1 MARVFPVPNSDTLIG
16 LLDILPLESVDGVII
31 ATPPNAHL
39 GDLRLIVELDI
50 PALVEKPI
58 VSDREGLDM
67 LRALSER
74 QRSQIVPAH
83 LSRHMDSVR
92 LMRKMIDGESLVMI
106 SAWRYIPRERLGLHG
121 ADHPAL
127 SAMIHDFDLIRA
139 ITKASV
145 SSLHV
150 TSSRSSASL
159 AHPDTVVATM
169 VLDDG
174 ALVTVGNSW
183 TLPNSSRY
191 VEATFEAV
199 TRERKW
205 VLTTPSNGL
214 VIRDNDGD
222 FYPAS
227 ELGIVDEGSWG
238 GAFGRQLDH
247 FAGVISRTEASE
259 VSVDDAIWSIQLA
272 LDVASWPVTS

>member
-1 MARVFPVPNSDTLIG
+1 MASAFPVPNSESLIG

-31 ATPPNAHL
+31 ATPPTAHL
-39 GDLRLIVELDI
+39 GDLRLAVEMNL

-58 VSDREGLDM
+58 VTDSEGLEM
-67 LRALSER
+67 LRSLSER
-74 QRSQIVPAH
+74 QRSLIVPAH

-92 LMRKMIDGESLVMI
+92 FMRRMIDGESLVMI

-127 SAMIHDFDLIRA
+127 SAMIHDFDLVRS
-139 ITKASV
+139 ITRASV

-150 TSSRSSASL
+150 TAARSSTSL

-169 VLDDG
+169 LLDDG

-214 VIRDNDGD
+214 VVRDNDGD

-238 GAFGRQLDH
+238 GAFERQLDY
-247 FAGVISRTEASE
+247 FAGVISRTGASE
-259 VSVDDAIWSIQLA
+259 VTVEDAMWSIQLA
-272 LDVASWPVTS
+272 LDVASWPVTN